1 MLHCC
6 VGQRFSCHVVIA
18 QVNEMKLLQKYGPIL
33 DVVPE
38 LKRYLRFS
46 EQSFVIASEQGG
58 NSPED
63 WGSSEARIL
72 SLLMY
77 HSLNTSYSIRF
88 LTTFGQPIEAL
99 ALLRIRFEQ
108 LIVSSFLINSSKE
121 EGFVAFNADIGK
133 TDYRY
138 SNAIKNIDPNIYAAI
153 ESIFY
158 DKIEEAKIIAHFNE
172 LINDPNYD
180 FEKDQL
186 KKSWCPHNK
195 YKMCQLRD
203 ERSDKNDLISS
214 IKFTHLYL
222 SIYKSASLF
231 VHSDPA
237 VLTNNFLSNYN
248 GLPVPNNLMIITNL
262 INLAQLD
269 IVQTYEVLKYI
280 KPEVTEKHREMYMLY
295 MKNVLKDYDV
305 VVEKI
310 KNAL

>member
-1 MLHCC
+1 
-6 VGQRFSCHVVIA
+6 
-18 QVNEMKLLQKYGPIL
+18 MKLLQKYGPIL

-63 WGSSEARIL
+63 WGSVEARIL

-77 HSLNTSYSIRF
+77 HALNTSYSIRF
-88 LTTFGQPIEAL
+88 LTTYGQPIEGFG
-99 ALLRIRFEQ
+99 LLRIRFEQ
-108 LIVSSFLINSSKE
+108 LIVSSYLIHSSHE
-121 EGFVAFNADIGK
+121 DGFAAFNSDIGR

-138 SNAIKNIDPNIYAAI
+138 ANAIKNIDPNIYATI
-153 ESIFY
+153 ESIFSE
-158 DKIEEAKIIAHFNE
+158 KIEESKIDAHFNE
-172 LINDPNYD
+172 LMNDPEYD
-180 FEKDQL
+180 FEEDKI

-195 YKMCQLRD
+195 FKMCELRD
-203 ERSDKNDLISS
+203 KQSDKNDLISS
-214 IKFTHLYL
+214 IRFTHLYL

-231 VHSDPA
+231 VHSEPA
-237 VLTNNFLSNYN
+237 ILTNNFLANHN
-248 GLPVPNNLMIITNL
+248 GIAIPNNLMVITNL

-269 IVQTYEVLKYI
+269 LIQTYEVIKYI
-280 KPEVTEKHREMYMLY
+280 KPEVTEKHKEMYMLFL
-295 MKNVLKDYDV
+295 KNVLSDYSA